1 MNVFVL
7 FDANIQIKTDF
18 LHCKYTDY
26 KRNLTSDVFIC
37 NHFAN
42 ASRMVGLD

>member
-7 FDANIQIKTDF
+7 FGANIQIKTDF

-26 KRNLTSDVFIC
+26 KTNLTQIYLFKDFSE
-37 NHFAN
+37 
-42 ASRMVGLD
+42 